1 MMRGTIVTPTI
12 RYRGFIFMEIYSDI
26 RLPAEVQKR
35 RVAAV
40 LENELTARQREIVTR
55 VMAGEKQVDIAA
67 SLGVSRATV
76 CRTYKRGIKRLQ
88 RFLRY

>member
-1 MMRGTIVTPTI
+1 
-12 RYRGFIFMEIYSDI
+12 MEIYSDI

-40 LENELTARQREIVTR
+40 MENELTPRQREIVTR
-55 VMAGEKQVDIAA
+55 VMAGEKQVDISA
-67 SLGVSRATV
+67 SLGVSRSSV

>member
-1 MMRGTIVTPTI
+1 MTPTTL
-12 RYRGFIFMEIYSDI
+12 YRGFIFVEIYSDI

-40 LENELTARQREIVTR
+40 MENELTARQREIVTR
-55 VMAGEKQVDIAA
+55 VMAGEKQIDIAA
-67 SLGVSRATV
+67 SLGVSRSTV
-76 CRTYKRGIKRLQ
+76 NRTYKRGIKRLQ

>member
-1 MMRGTIVTPTI
+1 
-12 RYRGFIFMEIYSDI
+12 MEKSFRDI

-40 LENELTARQREIVTR
+40 MENELTPIQREIVSR
-55 VMAGEKQVDIAA
+55 VIAGERQADIAE
-67 SLGVSRATV
+67 SRGVSRSTV
-76 CRTYKRGIKRLQ
+76 CRTYKRGITRLQ